1 MECFDISNITSTH
14 IVASMV
20 RFENGVPA
28 RSSYRRYRIKT
39 VRGQDDFASMAEVV
53 RRRYAR
59 LLAAARSAHP
69 DEAEFT
75 QEEAGDAVARLAL
88 PTADRIPDLIIVDG
102 GRGQLSSAV
111 GELRRL
117 GLRGQPIIG
126 LAKERE
132 EIYFPN
138 DPQPLRLPHESGA
151 LQLLQRIRDEA
162 HRVANGYHQLLMK
175 RRVSESR
182 LDDIE
187 GINKSR
193 KQALLRVFGSV
204 ERLRR
209 AEIEDIAAVSGVG
222 PKLAAQIKQALGG

>member
-1 MECFDISNITSTH
+1 LP
-14 IVASMV
+14 
-20 RFENGVPA
+20 G
-28 RSSYRRYRIKT
+28 
-39 VRGQDDFASMAEVV
+39 
-53 RRRYAR
+53 
-59 LLAAARSAHP
+59 
-69 DEAEFT
+69 
-75 QEEAGDAVARLAL
+75 AV
-88 PTADRIPDLIIVDG
+88 RIPDLIIVDG

-151 LQLLQRIRDEA
+151 LKLLQRIRDEA

-175 RRVSESR
+175 RRVRESV
-182 LDDIE
+182 LDDIA
-187 GINKSR
+187 GVNKSR

-204 ERLRR
+204 DRLRK
-209 AEIEDIAAVSGVG
+209 ASIEEIAAVPGVG
-222 PKLAAQIKQALGG
+222 ENLAQRIKAGLAKR